1 MSSRA
6 TLPFVV
12 ALGGVVLLGGCAG
25 SPPPAAAPSSPTSST
40 AVSAEPVSLGD
51 FAAIPRTNIS
61 LRVPE
66 GMAVDESLS
75 GLGEPGTR
83 NSVVV
88 MDLPVAD
95 KTSQEAVDEMA
106 AAFTGPKA
114 AEQGME
120 FGEVRRVTIADHP
133 AVVTTG
139 VQRRSGRT
147 YLKAIAVLAA
157 ADKVVM
163 ITGTAEEDGPLTVDD
178 LLEVLTTAR
187 WNAEAAEGDLG
198 FDLTPAAGYVRKDAV
213 GGSVLFTL
221 GGASGAG
228 VPSLLAAPSL
238 GHAPVEESR
247 RRTFA
252 ETRFESL
259 PAEPSADSTVEVDIA
274 GLPGFEVTGVGSEG
288 ETVYAVVLF
297 TETGYIAIA
306 GDFDPTAHPDQ
317 LPAFRGMA
325 RSLVLS

>member
-1 MSSRA
+1 MSSRT
-6 TLPFVV
+6 TLPVV
-12 ALGGVVLLGGCAG
+12 VVLGGVMLLGGCAG
-25 SPPPAAAPSSPTSST
+25 STSTPPAVSPTSST
-40 AVSAEPVSLGD
+40 AVSAEPVALGD
-51 FAAIPRTNIS
+51 FAAIPGTNIS

-95 KTSQEAVDEMA
+95 KTPQEAADEVA

-114 AEQGME
+114 AQQGME
-120 FGEVRRVTIADHP
+120 FDEVRRVTIAGHP
-133 AVVTTG
+133 AAVATG
-139 VQRRSGRT
+139 VQRRSGQT

-157 ADKVVM
+157 PDDVVM

-178 LLEVLTTAR
+178 LLEVLTSAR
-187 WNAEAAEGDLG
+187 WNEEAAEGDLG
-198 FDLTPAAGYVRKDAV
+198 FDLTPAAGYARKDAV
-213 GGSVLFTL
+213 GGSILFTL
-221 GGASGAG
+221 GGAAGKG

-238 GHAPVEESR
+238 GQAAVEESR
-247 RRTFA
+247 WRAFA
-252 ETRFESL
+252 ETRFETL
-259 PAEPSADSTVEVDIA
+259 PAKPSADSTVEVDIA
-274 GLPGFEVTGVGSEG
+274 GLPGFEVTGVGSAG

-297 TETGYIAIA
+297 TETGYIVIA
-306 GDFDPTAHPDQ
+306 GDFDPRAHGDQ
-317 LPAFRGMA
+317 LPAFREMA